1 MKKVL
6 FYILSVIWGL
16 PMTLVGGL
24 TALVLMIAGFKP
36 KRYGWCYYFEIG
48 KNWGGLEL
56 GIIFLVNKNSSRYTR
71 NHEHGHALQNC
82 IWGPLMPFVISIP
95 SAIRYWVREFQQ
107 RQGKVLKPYDSI
119 WFEGQATRWGQ
130 TFMEQYNNQERAVKT
145 YENY

>member
-16 PMTLVGGL
+16 PMTLIGGL
-24 TALVLMIAGFKP
+24 TALILMMAGFKP
-36 KRYGWCYYFEIG
+36 KKYGWCYYFEIG

-56 GIIFLVNKNSSRYTR
+56 GFIFLTNKNPSTHIC

-82 IWGPLMPFVISIP
+82 IWGPLFPFVIAIP

-107 RQGKVLKPYDSI
+107 RQGKVLKSYDAI
-119 WFEGQATRWGQ
+119 WFEGQATQWGKA
-130 TFMEQYNNQERAVKT
+130 FMKQYNALDNTNK
-145 YENY
+145 